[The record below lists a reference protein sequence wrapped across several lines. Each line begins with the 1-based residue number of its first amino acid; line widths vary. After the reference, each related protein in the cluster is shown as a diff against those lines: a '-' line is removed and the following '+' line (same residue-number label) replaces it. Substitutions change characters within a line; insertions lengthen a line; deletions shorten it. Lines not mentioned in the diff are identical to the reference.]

1 MSGSG
6 FKGLD
11 LSGKVAIVTGASRY
25 GSPQEEEV
33 KNETH
38 AKYPPLLRVHIVSD
52 TLLFTRGLGAGIA
65 VLLAKRG
72 ANIVVNYVSDGSKE
86 RAEKVAKEVEASGSK
101 AVVVKADVSKTEE
114 IPKLVEAALKIST
127 TGKIEILIHK

>member
-1 MSGSG
+1 MSWYLMLHSR
-6 FKGLD
+6 D
-11 LSGKVAIVTGASRY
+11 L
-25 GSPQEEEV
+25 
-33 KNETH
+33 
-38 AKYPPLLRVHIVSD
+38 VSD
-52 TLLFTRGLGAGIA
+52 WFANHRGLGAGIA

-72 ANIVVNYVSDGSKE
+72 ANIVVNYVSNGSKD

>member
-1 MSGSG
+1 MLHSR
-6 FKGLD
+6 D
-11 LSGKVAIVTGASRY
+11 L
-25 GSPQEEEV
+25 
-33 KNETH
+33 
-38 AKYPPLLRVHIVSD
+38 VSD
-52 TLLFTRGLGAGIA
+52 WFANHRGLGAGIA

-72 ANIVVNYVSDGSKE
+72 ANIVVNHVSNGSKD

>member
-1 MSGSG
+1 MIVQGENRAWDPVPWRSNPY
-6 FKGLD
+6 L
-11 LSGKVAIVTGASRY
+11 VALISD
-25 GSPQEEEV
+25 
-33 KNETH
+33 KF
-38 AKYPPLLRVHIVSD
+38 VSI
-52 TLLFTRGLGAGIA
+52 RGLGAAIA

-72 ANIVVNYVSDGSKE
+72 ANIVVNYVSDGSRE

-101 AVVVKADVSKTEE
+101 AIVVKADVSKMEE